1 MRTRDQRGDT
11 RSILSAGFAG
21 WILAVLCGIP
31 VGASHVLGQSAAV
44 ADSSAPV
51 LRSFRTDREVAQYLR
66 HLRAVASAMRLVDDS
81 IKGAA
86 CGSSLKVI
94 RTVHTAV
101 KGDAILRAHVTSA
114 AGSPLIGASLT
125 IEKGPAAVSKDGGDA
140 ILKISAADIPSDHD
154 LVVLTRLI
162 GYRARRVS
170 VRVLAG
176 DTVNVEVAL
185 CSLPVMLQQVVV
197 SDIAMKV
204 GSKDEQ
210 TTNVQSVGVDE
221 GDIVKLAGRFLV
233 ILRRG
238 RLFTVNVGLRETDKR
253 ELRSRAA
260 VNAFGPEVDPSGT
273 WYDELIVY
281 RDRIVVIGYS
291 YRRNGTELGMFRIA
305 ENGSLKF
312 EGTYQ
317 LRSYDYYS
325 SRNYASRLVGGKLVF
340 YAPLPFGV
348 ETDGASS
355 TFPALRRWKA
365 GADAS
370 DFHSITTPAHI
381 FSVAA
386 DSTLGGQLMLH
397 AVTSCDLD
405 SPAFTCAARVVV
417 GPPGRVFYVSPTA
430 VYVWAT
436 RWNAGTDTTFKSGDG
451 STLFRLPLDG
461 SSPRAIRVTG
471 YPVDQLSFKEG
482 TDGFLNILVRSEG
495 NGEGMWLAERPHGN
509 SAALLRIPLSDFGDG
524 SRRAP
529 RSRYRLLPVDAEY
542 DFQNRFV
549 GDWLLYGSG
558 NGWRQPTAS
567 SSTLFA
573 VRITGGDPVR
583 VPVPHGVDRIDAL
596 GANAIVVGSDGE
608 DLHFTGIDL
617 SGDPEIAQQYVL
629 AHASQGELRTHGFF
643 YKESSD
649 STGILGLPVRGG
661 GAAGWAHLVEGSTS
675 VLYLRNA
682 GNEFA
687 ELGVLSSHAGTV
699 ESDEANACKASC
711 VDWYGN
717 ARPLFLNGRV
727 FALLGYEIVEGKLK
741 GNRLVEQRRIDF
753 APSSR
758 AGTQD

>member
-1 MRTRDQRGDT
+1 
-11 RSILSAGFAG
+11 
-21 WILAVLCGIP
+21 
-31 VGASHVLGQSAAV
+31 
-44 ADSSAPV
+44 
-51 LRSFRTDREVAQYLR
+51 
-66 HLRAVASAMRLVDDS
+66 
-81 IKGAA
+81 
-86 CGSSLKVI
+86 
-94 RTVHTAV
+94 
-101 KGDAILRAHVTSA
+101 
-114 AGSPLIGASLT
+114 
-125 IEKGPAAVSKDGGDA
+125 
-140 ILKISAADIPSDHD
+140 
-154 LVVLTRLI
+154 
-162 GYRARRVS
+162 
-170 VRVLAG
+170 
-176 DTVNVEVAL
+176 
-185 CSLPVMLQQVVV
+185 
-197 SDIAMKV
+197 
-204 GSKDEQ
+204 
-210 TTNVQSVGVDE
+210 VQSVGVDE

-238 RLFTVNVGLRETDKR
+238 RLFTVDVGLRETDRR

-260 VNAFGPEVDPSGT
+260 VNAFGPEVDPAGT

-291 YRRNGTELGMFRIA
+291 YQRNGTELGLFRIA
-305 ENGSLKF
+305 SNGSLRF

-325 SRNYASRLVGGKLVF
+325 SRNYASRLVGGTLVF

-348 ETDGASS
+348 ETDGPSS
-355 TFPALRRWKA
+355 TFPALRRWKI
-365 GADAS
+365 GASAK

-381 FSVAA
+381 FSIAA
-386 DSTLGGQLMLH
+386 DSTLGGNLVLH

-405 SPAFTCAARVVV
+405 SPAFTCDARVVV

-436 RWNAGTDTTFKSGDG
+436 RWSASSDTAFNSRDA

-482 TDGFLNILVRSEG
+482 TDGFLNVLVRSEG
-495 NGEGMWLAERPHGN
+495 NGEGMWFAEHSHGS

-558 NGWRQPTAS
+558 NGWRQATAS
-567 SSTLFA
+567 SSTLYA

-608 DLHFTGIDL
+608 NLHFTGIDL
-617 SGDPEIAQQYVL
+617 SADPEIAQRYVL

-649 STGILGLPVRGG
+649 STGILGLPVRGAG
-661 GAAGWAHLVEGSTS
+661 TAGWVHLVEGSTS
-675 VLYLRNA
+675 VIYLRNA

-687 ELGVLSSHAGTV
+687 ELGVLTSRAGTA
-699 ESDEANACKASC
+699 ETNEADACKASC

-717 ARPLFLNGRV
+717 ARPLFANGRV

-753 APSSR
+753 APKSR